1 MKIKEI
7 HITSKVKKT
16 QNLIS
21 RDSTKVTRSRMKQ
34 EKAKYKIQ
42 ILGDNHA
49 RGLANELKY
58 KLTRDYEIQGVI
70 KPGSTLVNLVN
81 TTPSDPKTLSKSD
94 VCIVWYGSND
104 VGRNEANMGICALKH
119 FISCNKQFKR
129 TYTEHSSKARS
140 HSKFLC

>member
-1 MKIKEI
+1 LTVGTAAFKVVFDTIRYDTIKEI

-21 RDSTKVTRSRMKQ
+21 KH
-34 EKAKYKIQ
+34 KIR

-70 KPGSTLVNLVN
+70 KPGSTLVNFVN
-81 TTPSDPKTLSKSD
+81 TTPSDLKTLPNSY
-94 VCIVWYGSND
+94 VCIVWGVSND
-104 VGRNEANMGICALKH
+104 VGINEANMVIRALKH
-119 FISCNKQFKR
+119 FISCNKQ
-129 TYTEHSSKARS
+129 
-140 HSKFLC
+140 